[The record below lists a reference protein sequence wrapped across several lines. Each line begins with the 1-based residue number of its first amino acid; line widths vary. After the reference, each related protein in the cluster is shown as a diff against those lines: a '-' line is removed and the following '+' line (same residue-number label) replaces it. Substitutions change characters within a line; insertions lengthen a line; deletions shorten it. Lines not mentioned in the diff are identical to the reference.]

1 MSTVRIQVR
10 RGTASQWTSVNPIL
24 AAGEMGVESDTNLF
38 KFGNGS
44 STWTALAYAN
54 NSDVAIGEISQDAVN
69 QALAVGDGLTKT
81 YNDGANT
88 ITVAVDESYF
98 NELAQDAVNTAIQA
112 GVGITRVYDDASN
125 TITLTADDSV
135 LATREYVNGL
145 NTELQNTSDSTY
157 LLAADLGTAFGP
169 ASLNSSGKVPATQLD
184 ITNTVKTIASTTIVG
199 GRGSNVTHN
208 VEAGTLTL
216 SAPITGTG
224 SVTIADNAEDN
235 GMTVGLTAIVDATT
249 KLRTPLVETTAVNTT
264 TLDATTGTIG
274 ALTIS
279 GNLTVNGTSTTVNST
294 NVSIDDPMLYLGDGN
309 QSNVLDL
316 GVVAAFNNGTYQHAG
331 LVRDASDATWKLF
344 SGVTEEPGTT
354 VDFTTYTKD
363 SLELGNLFADAA
375 VIGNVSNAELQ
386 RLHGVTS
393 PIQDQIDT
401 KLASTTAATTYAPRT
416 SPTLSDVTLTGTI
429 TAPYHTLNGA
439 VIQDGTITNQQI
451 SATASI
457 AQSKITGLTEAIAA
471 RANIEGPT
479 FTGTVILPATT
490 SIGSVSAT
498 EIGYLD
504 SATSNIQAQINGVIA
519 TVSSDYTTL
528 SGFITT
534 ETSQRNAAIATEA
547 ENRTAAIAIEAET
560 RTEAIETINTAN
572 GVQDVEI
579 ATKSPIESPTFT
591 GTVTVPTLS
600 VTGSATGI
608 TKTMVGLAN
617 VDNTADA
624 DKPVSSAAQTALDA
638 KLAVATAAS
647 TYAPIASPTFTGTVS
662 GVTKDH
668 VGLGSVDNTSDA
680 SKPVSTAQ
688 ATAIATAKSE
698 AIADATSQV
707 NALLAGAPEALDTLD
722 ELAAALGDD
731 ANFAS
736 TVTTSLSAKA
746 PLASPT
752 FTGTV
757 TVGEAGIVFSDGT
770 QTRAGVPSITTIGT
784 ERSASETL
792 AAGEQDKF
800 VPVSGA
806 VVITLPATGYST
818 GQSID
823 FWQETGT
830 GASFAATNGVVG
842 TPGLKFRTTNSVV
855 TALKIS
861 SGWLVFGDLSA

>member
-69 QALAVGDGLTKT
+69 QALTVGAGLTKT

-88 ITVAVDESYF
+88 ITVAVDASYF
-98 NELAQDAVNTAIQA
+98 NELAQDAVANAIVA
-112 GVGITRVYDDASN
+112 GTGTVKVYDDAAN
-125 TITLTADDSV
+125 TVTLSV
-135 LATREYVNGL
+135 NDAVFATKDYVASQRSSI
-145 NTELQNTSDSTY
+145 QNTSDSTY
-157 LLAADLGTAFGP
+157 LFASDLGQPNGVAGLNSYSKIPAVNLDIEQTIEDQIAASVVAGRGLNITHNSGAGTHTVTPAITAG
-169 ASLNSSGKVPATQLD
+169 ASLSL
-184 ITNTVKTIASTTIVG
+184 TN
-199 GRGSNVTHN
+199 N
-208 VEAGTLTL
+208 
-216 SAPITGTG
+216 TG
-224 SVTIADNAEDN
+224 DN
-235 GMTVGLTAIVDATT
+235 GITLALAPIVDATT
-249 KLRTPLVETTAVNTT
+249 KLITPLVQA
-264 TLDATTGTIG
+264 GTVAST
-274 ALTIS
+274 ALTADTATLGGLTVS
-279 GNLTVNGTSTTVNST
+279 GNLTVNGTTTSVNST
-294 NVSIDDPMLYLGDGN
+294 NYTIDDPMIYIGDGN

-316 GVVAAFNNGTYQHAG
+316 GLVAAFNDGTYQHAG
-331 LVRDASDATWKLF
+331 LVRDASDSVWKLF
-344 SGVTEEPGTT
+344 SGVTAEPGTT

-363 SLELGNLFADAA
+363 GLEVGTLFATAA
-375 VIGNVSNAELQ
+375 NIGNVSNVELQ
-386 RLHGVTS
+386 RLDGVTS
-393 PIQDQIDT
+393 NIQTQINSKISTADAANAYAT
-401 KLASTTAATTYAPRT
+401 KDNAALNNASF
-416 SPTLSDVTLTGTI
+416 TGTI
-429 TAPYHTLNGA
+429 TIPHNTIDGA
-439 VIQDGTITNQQI
+439 SIQDGTITTQQI
-451 SATASI
+451 SDTAGI
-457 AQSKITGLTEAIAA
+457 GQSKISGLQAALAA
-471 RANIEGPT
+471 RAYSDSPT
-479 FTGTVILPATT
+479 FTGTVVLPATT
-490 SIGSVSAT
+490 TIGTVSST
-498 EIGYLD
+498 ELGYLD
-504 SATSNIQAQINGVIA
+504 GVSSNVQAQINTAGTNLTTQVNALTTNIS
-519 TVSSDYTTL
+519 TSVGNLTTIVSNNKTSIEADLAAETTA
-528 SGFITT
+528 
-534 ETSQRNAAIATEA
+534 RNTAIADA
-547 ENRTAAIAIEAET
+547 
-560 RTEAIETINTAN
+560 NTLIGTVDAKA
-572 GVQDVEI
+572 D
-579 ATKSPIESPTFT
+579 TKSPIASPTFT
-591 GTVTVPTLS
+591 GTVTVPTLT
-600 VTGSATGI
+600 VTGSASGI

-624 DKPVSSAAQTALDA
+624 NKPVSSATQTALDA

-662 GVTKDH
+662 GVTKAH
-668 VGLGSVDNTSDA
+668 VGLGNVDNTADNL
-680 SKPVSTAQ
+680 KPVSTAQ

-707 NALLAGAPEALDTLD
+707 NALLAGAPAALNTLD

-736 TVTTSLSAKA
+736 TITTSLGTKA

-757 TVGEAGIVFSDGT
+757 TVGASGIVFSDGT

-784 ERSASETL
+784 ALSASETL

-823 FWQETGT
+823 FWQQTGT

-855 TALKIS
+855 TAMKIS

>member
-1 MSTVRIQVR
+1 
-10 RGTASQWTSVNPIL
+10 
-24 AAGEMGVESDTNLF
+24 
-38 KFGNGS
+38 
-44 STWTALAYAN
+44 
-54 NSDVAIGEISQDAVN
+54 
-69 QALAVGDGLTKT
+69 
-81 YNDGANT
+81 
-88 ITVAVDESYF
+88 
-98 NELAQDAVNTAIQA
+98 
-112 GVGITRVYDDASN
+112 
-125 TITLTADDSV
+125 
-135 LATREYVNGL
+135 
-145 NTELQNTSDSTY
+145 
-157 LLAADLGTAFGP
+157 
-169 ASLNSSGKVPATQLD
+169 
-184 ITNTVKTIASTTIVG
+184 
-199 GRGSNVTHN
+199 
-208 VEAGTLTL
+208 
-216 SAPITGTG
+216 
-224 SVTIADNAEDN
+224 
-235 GMTVGLTAIVDATT
+235 
-249 KLRTPLVETTAVNTT
+249 
-264 TLDATTGTIG
+264 
-274 ALTIS
+274 
-279 GNLTVNGTSTTVNST
+279 
-294 NVSIDDPMLYLGDGN
+294 
-309 QSNVLDL
+309 
-316 GVVAAFNNGTYQHAG
+316 
-331 LVRDASDATWKLF
+331 
-344 SGVTEEPGTT
+344 
-354 VDFTTYTKD
+354 
-363 SLELGNLFADAA
+363 
-375 VIGNVSNAELQ
+375 
-386 RLHGVTS
+386 
-393 PIQDQIDT
+393 
-401 KLASTTAATTYAPRT
+401 
-416 SPTLSDVTLTGTI
+416 
-429 TAPYHTLNGA
+429 
-439 VIQDGTITNQQI
+439 
-451 SATASI
+451 
-457 AQSKITGLTEAIAA
+457 
-471 RANIEGPT
+471 
-479 FTGTVILPATT
+479 
-490 SIGSVSAT
+490 
-498 EIGYLD
+498 
-504 SATSNIQAQINGVIA
+504 
-519 TVSSDYTTL
+519 
-528 SGFITT
+528 
-534 ETSQRNAAIATEA
+534 
-547 ENRTAAIAIEAET
+547 
-560 RTEAIETINTAN
+560 
-572 GVQDVEI
+572 
-579 ATKSPIESPTFT
+579 
-591 GTVTVPTLS
+591 
-600 VTGSATGI
+600 
-608 TKTMVGLAN
+608 MVGLAN